1 MLSSPIDEIKNRL
14 DIVEVIS
21 SYIKL
26 QKAGANW
33 RAVCPF
39 HTEKSPSFF
48 VSPARQ
54 IWHCFG
60 CGKGGDCFTFL
71 MEYENLEFPEAL
83 RILAKKVGIELQQ
96 TPFETGVSSKK
107 EKIYAINQLAC
118 EFYHY
123 LLVTHNVGK
132 KALKYL
138 LEKRRIKMSVINTFR
153 LGFSPGLGNALSNY
167 LIIKKKYKK
176 EDLIDAG
183 LTSFRE
189 ARLVDFFTNRIMFP
203 LFDHRGNVVGFSGRI
218 IDDSSPQA
226 LGSGQGSKYINTRE
240 TLVYH
245 KGSVFFG
252 LNTAKDEI
260 KKEGRAIILEGEF
273 DVISSFQEGLT
284 TAVAVKG
291 TAFTEEQANLISR
304 FTKTI
309 SLCFD
314 QDKAG
319 AEAMKRSLKVLE
331 EKGLGIKVIVLPFG
345 KDADEAIKKNPSSF
359 KKAVRNEV
367 DIYDFLLSRALANFD
382 KKTGEGKKKIGDE
395 LLPFFAQIENE
406 IIKEF
411 YLKKLSTELEIS
423 YESLVRQIEKFK
435 KEAEGFTQS
444 SPSQSGEKKERIEVL
459 EEYLLSLVL
468 QEENLKVVLE
478 KIGRILSG
486 FRFQTSAYQKI
497 LDHLFSYFTTPKGAN
512 IFEAKKFL
520 ATLPDELVAAFD
532 TCYLF
537 PLPKFENE
545 TKYQEEVIKMT
556 EELRILYLRKRIKI
570 VSEKIKDKEKQGKE
584 EELKLLKKEFID
596 LTSLLSR

>member
-1 MLSSPIDEIKNRL
+1 MDQVAQVREKI
-14 DIVEVIS
+14 DIVSLIS
-21 SYIKL
+21 EYLPLKKTGRNFKI
-26 QKAGANW
+26 N
-33 RAVCPF
+33 CPF
-39 HTEKSPSFF
+39 HQEKTPSFI
-48 VSPARQ
+48 VSPERQ

-60 CGKGGDCFTFL
+60 CQKGGDAFTFL

-107 EKIYAINQLAC
+107 EKIYAINQLSC

-138 LEKRRIKMSVINTFR
+138 LEKRRIKMSVLNTFR

-183 LTSFRE
+183 LASFRE
-189 ARLVDFFTNRIMFP
+189 TRLVDFFTNRIMFP

-218 IDDSSPQA
+218 IDDSSPQD
-226 LGSGQGSKYINTRE
+226 SKYINTRE

-260 KKEGRAIILEGEF
+260 KKEGRAIIMEGEF

-291 TAFTEEQANLISR
+291 TALTEEQANLISR
-304 FTKTI
+304 FTKMI

-367 DIYDFLLSRALANFD
+367 GVYDFLLFRALANFD

-459 EEYLLSLVL
+459 EEYLLSLIL
-468 QEENLKVVLE
+468 QAKNLKVVLE
-478 KIGRILSG
+478 KTENILSA
-486 FRFQTSAYQKI
+486 FRCETLAYQKI
-497 LDHLFSYFTTPKGAN
+497 LDHLFSYFATPKGAN

-545 TKYQEEVIKMT
+545 TKYQEEVVKMT

-584 EELKLLKKEFID
+584 EELKLLKKEFRD